1 MTTKNVYS
9 RNNNVCLGVCMMVFM
24 RILSIK
30 KGYVMV
36 FLCVLLLLKII
47 FSMKSDIGIFG
58 NIEKCVK
65 FACLLF
71 ESV

>member
-1 MTTKNVYS
+1 MFIS

-36 FLCVLLLLKII
+36 FLCVLLILKIS
-47 FSMKSDIGIFG
+47 FSMTSDIGIFG

>member
-1 MTTKNVYS
+1 MFVW
-9 RNNNVCLGVCMMVFM
+9 GVCMMVFM

>member
-1 MTTKNVYS
+1 
-9 RNNNVCLGVCMMVFM
+9 MMVFM

>member
-1 MTTKNVYS
+1 MFIS